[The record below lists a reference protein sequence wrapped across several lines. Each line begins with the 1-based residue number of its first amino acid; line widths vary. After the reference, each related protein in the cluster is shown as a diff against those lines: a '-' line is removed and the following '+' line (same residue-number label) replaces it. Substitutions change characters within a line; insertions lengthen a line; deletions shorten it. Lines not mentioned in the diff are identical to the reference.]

1 MPGFA
6 GAALDVFI
14 RSPVLVNYTAKVDK
28 LVNFFDVFLV
38 KLDGSMLF
46 VVDSHDFCLGLADL
60 EPSLL
65 AFFSNSVEFFLDI
78 LMSVGQEGD
87 VVDEIQVLELFSEGP
102 LDPCPLPFC

>member
-46 VVDSHDFCLGLADL
+46 VFDSHDFCLGLADL
-60 EPSLL
+60 EPGLL
-65 AFFSNSVEFFLDI
+65 AFFGDSFEFFPGRLD
-78 LMSVGQEGD
+78 VCGTGGRCRPRNPGPR
-87 VVDEIQVLELFSEGP
+87 VV
-102 LDPCPLPFC
+102 